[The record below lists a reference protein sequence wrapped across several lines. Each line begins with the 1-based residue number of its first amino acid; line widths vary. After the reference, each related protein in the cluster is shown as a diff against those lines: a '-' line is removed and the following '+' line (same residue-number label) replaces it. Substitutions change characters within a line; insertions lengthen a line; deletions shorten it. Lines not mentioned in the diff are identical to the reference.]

1 MSFGEIVGEV
11 VLTGFPDQLEMMLV
25 NSVLDPMV
33 PHVDGLAAFDFGC
46 AVGDSSSGYIVV
58 DDLCRFLGVAEVT

>member
-33 PHVDGLAAFDFGC
+33 PHVDGLAPSDFGG
-46 AVGDSSSGYIVV
+46 AVGYSSSWHIVV
-58 DDLCRFLGVAEVT
+58 DDMGRSLGVAEVA

>member
-1 MSFGEIVGEV
+1 MGSRSPVELEV
-11 VLTGFPDQLEMMLV
+11 SLLDTI
-25 NSVLDPMV
+25 LDPMV

-46 AVGDSSSGYIVV
+46 AVGYSSSGDIVV